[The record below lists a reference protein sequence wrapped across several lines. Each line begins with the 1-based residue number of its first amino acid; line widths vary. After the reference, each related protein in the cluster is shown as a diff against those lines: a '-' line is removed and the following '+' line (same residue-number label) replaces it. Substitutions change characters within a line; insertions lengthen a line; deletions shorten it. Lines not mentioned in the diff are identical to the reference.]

1 MTPLNMST
9 KVKENVS
16 SFIYLLSD
24 IRICY
29 YIMFMLSICLAITM
43 INNIT
48 LKIYFLLP
56 LQQMGHGYNIHT
68 TDFEV

>member
-1 MTPLNMST
+1 MTPLNIST
-9 KVKENVS
+9 KVKGIV
-16 SFIYLLSD
+16 LP
-24 IRICY
+24 
-29 YIMFMLSICLAITM
+29 ICLAATM
-43 INNIT
+43 IIIST